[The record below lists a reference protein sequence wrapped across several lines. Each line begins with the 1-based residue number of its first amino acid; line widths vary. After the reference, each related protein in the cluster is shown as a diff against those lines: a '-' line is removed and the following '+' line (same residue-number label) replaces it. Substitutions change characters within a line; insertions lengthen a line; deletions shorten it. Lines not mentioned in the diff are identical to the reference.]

1 MEVCNLPRGRG
12 KSTYLFY
19 RSHVTQIPILCMN
32 KSHVENIKDMARRL
46 DITIPEPIAV
56 SSYLN
61 KNEKP
66 KPERLLVDEA
76 LYVLREVLNADIDT
90 VTLTEY
96 ERRY

>member
-1 MEVCNLPRGRG
+1 MI
-12 KSTYLFY
+12 
-19 RSHVTQIPILCMN
+19 H
-32 KSHVENIKDMARRL
+32 DMAAKL

-61 KNEKP
+61 NNTISKP
-66 KPERLLVDEA
+66 KRLLVDEA
-76 LYVLREVLNADIDT
+76 LYILRELLNADIDT

>member
-1 MEVCNLPRGRG
+1 MYE
-12 KSTYLFY
+12 SD
-19 RSHVTQIPILCMN
+19 
-32 KSHVENIKDMARRL
+32 HVENIKDMARRL

-56 SSYLN
+56 SKYLN
-61 KNEKP
+61 ENKRQ

-76 LYVLREVLNADIDT
+76 LYVLREVLNVDIDT